1 MSGLLVQAGFPKDYL
16 TPHYVCPKC
25 KDTGYIGNEK
35 CSCFIQASID
45 LLYRESNITRYS
57 SNETFDNFSLDFY
70 STEFTD
76 PSTGL
81 NSVIMP
87 KAYCLNARILYSIFL
102 PEIIYFFYGD
112 TGVGKTFLSNCIA
125 RALLDNAHSVLYM
138 SAIELFDSF
147 SAYNEDD
154 GGMQSQIEE
163 CELLIID
170 DLGTELS
177 NTFTNSKLFHCI
189 NSRLLGGRST
199 IISTNFA
206 LNELMDAYSER
217 IFSRI
222 SSSYKLLKLYG
233 DDIRF
238 IKKEITHYYGGAS
251 LCNCMKTILK
261 LSVGSLGLITLK
273 GCEALGAKI
282 NDYIVDW
289 RNERENEHKTT
300 IAFSGYQRDNY
311 IVKTSVPRFG
321 SGGQRV

>member
-1 MSGLLVQAGFPKDYL
+1 MVLNNSQYNEIMREYNAKQMNTIHELDARTAEVYMAVPQYKTLSDRISSLSVDAAKAALRGENTLSGLNSRIAQIQSQMSGLLVQAGFPKDYL

-81 NSVIMP
+81 NSRD
-87 KAYCLNARILYSIFL
+87 NAESVLSKCKDFVQHFPSGDNIL
-102 PEIIYFFYGD
+102 FYGD

-177 NTFTNSKLFHCI
+177 NTFTNSKLF
-189 NSRLLGGRST
+189 
-199 IISTNFA
+199 
-206 LNELMDAYSER
+206 
-217 IFSRI
+217 
-222 SSSYKLLKLYG
+222 
-233 DDIRF
+233 
-238 IKKEITHYYGGAS
+238 
-251 LCNCMKTILK
+251 
-261 LSVGSLGLITLK
+261 
-273 GCEALGAKI
+273 GC
-282 NDYIVDW
+282 VF
-289 RNERENEHKTT
+289 RENFFTH
-300 IAFSGYQRDNY
+300 IQLLQASQALR
-311 IVKTSVPRFG
+311 R
-321 SGGQRV
+321 

>member
-1 MSGLLVQAGFPKDYL
+1 MVLNNSQYNEIMREYNAKQMNTIHELDARTAEVYMAVPQYKTLSDRISSLSVDAAKAALRGENTLSGLNSRIAQIQSQMSGLLVQAGFPKDYL

-81 NSVIMP
+81 NSRD
-87 KAYCLNARILYSIFL
+87 NAESVLSKCKDFVQHFPSGDNIL
-102 PEIIYFFYGD
+102 FYGD

-147 SAYNEDD
+147 SAYNEDA

-238 IKKEITHYYGGAS
+238 IKK
-251 LCNCMKTILK
+251 K
-261 LSVGSLGLITLK
+261 
-273 GCEALGAKI
+273 
-282 NDYIVDW
+282 
-289 RNERENEHKTT
+289 
-300 IAFSGYQRDNY
+300 
-311 IVKTSVPRFG
+311 
-321 SGGQRV
+321 

>member
-1 MSGLLVQAGFPKDYL
+1 MVLNNSQYNEIMREYNAKQMNTIHELDARTAEVYMAVPQYRTLSDRISSLSVDAAKAALRGENTLSGLNSRIAQIQSQMSGLLVQAGFPKDYL

-81 NSVIMP
+81 NSRD
-87 KAYCLNARILYSIFL
+87 NAESVLSKCKDFVQHFPSGDNIL
-102 PEIIYFFYGD
+102 FYGD

-147 SAYNEDD
+147 SAYNEGD

-238 IKKEITHYYGGAS
+238 IKK
-251 LCNCMKTILK
+251 K
-261 LSVGSLGLITLK
+261 
-273 GCEALGAKI
+273 
-282 NDYIVDW
+282 
-289 RNERENEHKTT
+289 
-300 IAFSGYQRDNY
+300 
-311 IVKTSVPRFG
+311 
-321 SGGQRV
+321 

>member
-1 MSGLLVQAGFPKDYL
+1 MVLNNSQYNEIMREYNAKQMNTIHELDARTAEVYMAVPQYKTLSDRISSLSVDAAKAALRGENTLSGLNSRIAQIQSQMSGLLVQAGFPKDYL

-76 PSTGL
+76 SSTGL
-81 NSVIMP
+81 SSRDNAESVLSKCKDFVQHFP
-87 KAYCLNARILYSIFL
+87 SGDNIL
-102 PEIIYFFYGD
+102 FYGD

-147 SAYNEDD
+147 SAYNEGD

-238 IKKEITHYYGGAS
+238 IKK
-251 LCNCMKTILK
+251 K
-261 LSVGSLGLITLK
+261 
-273 GCEALGAKI
+273 
-282 NDYIVDW
+282 
-289 RNERENEHKTT
+289 
-300 IAFSGYQRDNY
+300 
-311 IVKTSVPRFG
+311 
-321 SGGQRV
+321 

>member
-1 MSGLLVQAGFPKDYL
+1 MVLNNSQYNEIMREYNAKQMNTIHELDARTAEVYMAVPQYKTLSDRISSLSVDAAKAALRGENTLSGLNSRIAQIQSQMSGLLVQAGFPKDYL

-81 NSVIMP
+81 NSRD
-87 KAYCLNARILYSIFL
+87 NAESVLSKCKDFVQHFPSGDNIL
-102 PEIIYFFYGD
+102 FYGD

-154 GGMQSQIEE
+154 VGMQSQIEE

-238 IKKEITHYYGGAS
+238 IKK
-251 LCNCMKTILK
+251 K
-261 LSVGSLGLITLK
+261 
-273 GCEALGAKI
+273 
-282 NDYIVDW
+282 
-289 RNERENEHKTT
+289 
-300 IAFSGYQRDNY
+300 
-311 IVKTSVPRFG
+311 
-321 SGGQRV
+321 

>member
-1 MSGLLVQAGFPKDYL
+1 MVLNNSQYNEIMREYNAKQMNTIHELDARTAEVYMAVPQYKTLSDRISSLSVDAAKAALRGENTLSGLNSRIAQIQSQMSGLLVQAGFPKDYL

-76 PSTGL
+76 SSTGL
-81 NSVIMP
+81 SSRDNAESVLSKCKDFVQHFP
-87 KAYCLNARILYSIFL
+87 SGDNIL
-102 PEIIYFFYGD
+102 FYGD

-154 GGMQSQIEE
+154 GGMQSPIEE

-238 IKKEITHYYGGAS
+238 IKK
-251 LCNCMKTILK
+251 K
-261 LSVGSLGLITLK
+261 
-273 GCEALGAKI
+273 
-282 NDYIVDW
+282 
-289 RNERENEHKTT
+289 
-300 IAFSGYQRDNY
+300 
-311 IVKTSVPRFG
+311 
-321 SGGQRV
+321 

>member
-1 MSGLLVQAGFPKDYL
+1 MVLNNSQYNEIMREYNAKQMNTIHELDARTAEVYMAVPQYKTLSDRISSLSVDAAKAALRGENTLSGLNSRIAQIQSQMSGLLVQAGFPKDYL

-81 NSVIMP
+81 NSRD
-87 KAYCLNARILYSIFL
+87 NAESVLSKCKDFVQHFPSGDNIL
-102 PEIIYFFYGD
+102 FYGD

-177 NTFTNSKLFHCI
+177 NAFTNSKLFHCI

-238 IKKEITHYYGGAS
+238 IKK
-251 LCNCMKTILK
+251 K
-261 LSVGSLGLITLK
+261 
-273 GCEALGAKI
+273 
-282 NDYIVDW
+282 
-289 RNERENEHKTT
+289 
-300 IAFSGYQRDNY
+300 
-311 IVKTSVPRFG
+311 
-321 SGGQRV
+321 

>member
-1 MSGLLVQAGFPKDYL
+1 MVLNNSQYNEIMREYNAKQMNTIHELDARTAEVYMAVPQYKTLSDRISSLSVDAAKAALRGENTLSGLNSRIAQIQSQMSGLLVQAGFPKDYL

-76 PSTGL
+76 SSTGL
-81 NSVIMP
+81 SSRDNAESVLSKCKDFVQHFP
-87 KAYCLNARILYSIFL
+87 SGDNIL
-102 PEIIYFFYGD
+102 FYGD

-154 GGMQSQIEE
+154 GGMQPQIEE

-238 IKKEITHYYGGAS
+238 IKK
-251 LCNCMKTILK
+251 K
-261 LSVGSLGLITLK
+261 
-273 GCEALGAKI
+273 
-282 NDYIVDW
+282 
-289 RNERENEHKTT
+289 
-300 IAFSGYQRDNY
+300 
-311 IVKTSVPRFG
+311 
-321 SGGQRV
+321 

>member
-1 MSGLLVQAGFPKDYL
+1 MVLNNSQYNEIMREYNAKQMNTIHELDARTAEVYMAVPQYRTLSDRISSLSVDAAKAALRGENTLSGLNSRIAQIQSQMSGLLVQAGFPKDYL

-81 NSVIMP
+81 NSRD
-87 KAYCLNARILYSIFL
+87 NAESVLSKCKDFVQHFPSGDNIL
-102 PEIIYFFYGD
+102 FYGD

-147 SAYNEDD
+147 SAYNEDG

-238 IKKEITHYYGGAS
+238 IKK
-251 LCNCMKTILK
+251 K
-261 LSVGSLGLITLK
+261 
-273 GCEALGAKI
+273 
-282 NDYIVDW
+282 
-289 RNERENEHKTT
+289 
-300 IAFSGYQRDNY
+300 
-311 IVKTSVPRFG
+311 
-321 SGGQRV
+321 

>member
-1 MSGLLVQAGFPKDYL
+1 MVLNNSQYNEIMREYNAKQMNTIHELDARTAEVYMAVPQYKTLSDRISSLSVDAAKAALRGENTLSGLNSRIAQIQSQMSGLLVQAGFPKDYL

-76 PSTGL
+76 SSTGL
-81 NSVIMP
+81 SSRDNAESVLSKCKDFVQHFP
-87 KAYCLNARILYSIFL
+87 SGDNIL
-102 PEIIYFFYGD
+102 FYGD

-163 CELLIID
+163 CEL
-170 DLGTELS
+170 LGTELS

-238 IKKEITHYYGGAS
+238 IKK
-251 LCNCMKTILK
+251 K
-261 LSVGSLGLITLK
+261 
-273 GCEALGAKI
+273 
-282 NDYIVDW
+282 
-289 RNERENEHKTT
+289 
-300 IAFSGYQRDNY
+300 
-311 IVKTSVPRFG
+311 
-321 SGGQRV
+321 

>member
-1 MSGLLVQAGFPKDYL
+1 MVLNNSQYNEIMREYNAKQMNTVHELDTRTAEVYMAVPQYKILSDKISGLSVDAAKAALRGENSLPDLNKSIAQIQSEMAALLVKAGFPKDYL
-16 TPHYVCPKC
+16 SPHYTCSKC

-35 CSCFIQASID
+35 CSCFIQASIN
-45 LLYRESNITRYS
+45 LLYRESNITRFS
-57 SNETFDNFSLDFY
+57 SNETFDNFSLKYY
-70 STEFTD
+70 SPELTD

-81 NSVIMP
+81 SSRDNAESVLAKCKEFVQHFP
-87 KAYCLNARILYSIFL
+87 SEDNIL
-102 PEIIYFFYGD
+102 FYGD

-147 SAYNEDD
+147 SAYNYNNEEDN
-154 GGMQSQIEE
+154 GIQSQIEE

-177 NTFTNSKLFHCI
+177 NSFTNSKLFHCI

-199 IISTNFA
+199 IISTNLS

-238 IKKEITHYYGGAS
+238 IKK
-251 LCNCMKTILK
+251 
-261 LSVGSLGLITLK
+261 
-273 GCEALGAKI
+273 
-282 NDYIVDW
+282 
-289 RNERENEHKTT
+289 
-300 IAFSGYQRDNY
+300 
-311 IVKTSVPRFG
+311 
-321 SGGQRV
+321 

>member
-1 MSGLLVQAGFPKDYL
+1 MVLNNSQYNEIMREYNAKQMNTIHELDARTAEVYMAVPQYRTLSDRISSLSVDAAKAALRGENTLSGLNSRIAQIQSQMSGLLVQAGFPKDYL

-81 NSVIMP
+81 NSRD
-87 KAYCLNARILYSIFL
+87 NAESVLSKCKDFVQHFPSGDNIL
-102 PEIIYFFYGD
+102 FYGD

-154 GGMQSQIEE
+154 VGMQSQIEE

-238 IKKEITHYYGGAS
+238 IKK
-251 LCNCMKTILK
+251 K
-261 LSVGSLGLITLK
+261 
-273 GCEALGAKI
+273 
-282 NDYIVDW
+282 
-289 RNERENEHKTT
+289 
-300 IAFSGYQRDNY
+300 
-311 IVKTSVPRFG
+311 
-321 SGGQRV
+321 

>member
-1 MSGLLVQAGFPKDYL
+1 MVLNNSQYNEIMREYNAKQMNTIHELDARTAEVYMAVPQYKTLSDRISSLSVDAAKAALRGENTLSGLNSRIAQIQSQMSGLLVQAGFPKDYL

-81 NSVIMP
+81 NSRD
-87 KAYCLNARILYSIFL
+87 NAESVLSKCKDFVQHFPSGDNIL
-102 PEIIYFFYGD
+102 FYGD

-217 IFSRI
+217 IFHAYPAPTSF
-222 SSSYKLLKLYG
+222 SSFTEM
-233 DDIRF
+233 I
-238 IKKEITHYYGGAS
+238 
-251 LCNCMKTILK
+251 
-261 LSVGSLGLITLK
+261 
-273 GCEALGAKI
+273 
-282 NDYIVDW
+282 
-289 RNERENEHKTT
+289 
-300 IAFSGYQRDNY
+300 
-311 IVKTSVPRFG
+311 
-321 SGGQRV
+321 

>member
-81 NSVIMP
+81 NSRD
-87 KAYCLNARILYSIFL
+87 NAESVLSKCKDFVQHFPSGDNIL
-102 PEIIYFFYGD
+102 FYGD

-238 IKKEITHYYGGAS
+238 IKK
-251 LCNCMKTILK
+251 K
-261 LSVGSLGLITLK
+261 
-273 GCEALGAKI
+273 
-282 NDYIVDW
+282 
-289 RNERENEHKTT
+289 
-300 IAFSGYQRDNY
+300 
-311 IVKTSVPRFG
+311 
-321 SGGQRV
+321 